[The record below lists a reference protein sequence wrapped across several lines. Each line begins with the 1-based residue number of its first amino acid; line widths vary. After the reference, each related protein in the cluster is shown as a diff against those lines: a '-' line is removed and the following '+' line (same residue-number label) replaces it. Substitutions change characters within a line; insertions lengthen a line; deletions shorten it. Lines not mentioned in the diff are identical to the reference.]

1 MAQSDTTP
9 RSRRPFVDAP
19 RERGGRGKEGGREG
33 GREFGKRDGKEKR
46 EKKSTVDLRVRL
58 NQPNYFVQS
67 TRGGAATGVG
77 VKQISRARI
86 LTFLS
91 EWHSC

>member
-33 GREFGKRDGKEKR
+33 GSLERGA
-46 EKKSTVDLRVRL
+46 EKK
-58 NQPNYFVQS
+58 
-67 TRGGAATGVG
+67 RGEKKALLIYAFG
-77 VKQISRARI
+77 
-86 LTFLS
+86 
-91 EWHSC
+91 

>member
-33 GREFGKRDGKEKR
+33 VWKEGRKRKE

>member
-33 GREFGKRDGKEKR
+33 VLKEGRKRKEGKKKALLIYAFG
-46 EKKSTVDLRVRL
+46 
-58 NQPNYFVQS
+58 
-67 TRGGAATGVG
+67 
-77 VKQISRARI
+77 
-86 LTFLS
+86 
-91 EWHSC
+91 